1 MFKKILITEDI
12 DSINLG
18 LTTALKEKYNAAVSS
33 TKYCDEAFLKIKK
46 AIYEKEPYDLIITD
60 LSFTEDHRES
70 KIASGEELIK
80 TIKAEQSDI
89 GVIVYTIED
98 RPYKIKSL
106 FEDYKIDAYII
117 KGRESTQELIEAID
131 TISKSQKKSTYISPK
146 LNQLLK
152 EDLFFEIEQYDI
164 DLIKNLSK
172 GLTQDE
178 ISYLLKKEGKTPSS
192 ISSIEKRINKLKI
205 FFKAKNTIH
214 LISIAKDMGII

>member
-18 LTTALKEKYNAAVSS
+18 LTTALKEKYNADVRS

-89 GVIVYTIED
+89 GIIVYTIED

-131 TISKSQKKSTYISPK
+131 TISKSPKKSTYISPK